1 MVNYYF
7 EKNQKFKVEVYD
19 DNDGGKG
26 KMIGS
31 FEEGMNSL
39 LTNKKSCLTGRL
51 DVPDGL
57 KGKNDSKVTVYA
69 EPVGESNVEIKM

>member
-1 MVNYYF
+1 
-7 EKNQKFKVEVYD
+7 
-19 DNDGGKG
+19 
-26 KMIGS
+26 MIGS
-31 FEEGMNSL
+31 YEEGMNLL

-51 DVPDGL
+51 DVPAGL